1 VAPEVLRVWE
11 RRFGAVRPERARTG
25 QRIYRA
31 ADVERL
37 TLLKRLGDLGHS
49 VERVATLPKEALQA
63 LAAGRT
69 AAVPSLGVPSLSAGA
84 GAGMGF
90 AGMGVA
96 AKAEEPP
103 ESAPQATSTRG
114 VERSR
119 RTRVLPFES
128 VPFAGGTATKSRQNG
143 PAAVVG
149 SRGGRTEGALGAV
162 RVGVLGKRI
171 VGQISQHDS
180 VPGPIALVELSETL
194 DRFRPRIAAARA
206 DVLVIELCALGEDA
220 QGELGHLLGLSGARE
235 VIVLYDFAAKPL
247 LVALSA
253 SRARLL
259 KQPVSVEE
267 VWQAVLAV
275 AECWAAQL
283 APAAQAGG
291 EAGTGSDAPKSS
303 AKLEIPQRVFDDC
316 QLGRIAEIST
326 TIECECPNH
335 LARIISSLVGFE
347 GYSLTCES
355 ESSADEEMH
364 AQLRLE
370 IARARAIVEA
380 ALTRV
385 LDHDGIVI

>member
-1 VAPEVLRVWE
+1 VTPEVLRVWE
-11 RRFGAVRPERARTG
+11 RRFGAVRPERAHTG
-25 QRIYRA
+25 QRVYRP

-37 TLLKRLGDLGHS
+37 TLLKRLSDLGHS

-69 AAVPSLGVPSLSAGA
+69 AAVPSLGVPSLSAGG
-84 GAGMGF
+84 GAGRD
-90 AGMGVA
+90 A
-96 AKAEEPP
+96 ALEEPP

-114 VERSR
+114 VERTR

-128 VPFAGGTATKSRQNG
+128 VSFAGGTATKIRQNG

-149 SRGGRTEGALGAV
+149 SRGGRAEGALGAV

-171 VGQISQHDS
+171 VGQISQHDF

-206 DVLVIELCALGEDA
+206 DVLVIELCALGDDA

-235 VIVLYDFAAKPL
+235 VIVLYDFAPKPL

-275 AECWAAQL
+275 AECWVAQL
-283 APAAQAGG
+283 AAGAQAGG
-291 EAGTGSDAPKSS
+291 ETGTGSDAPKSS
-303 AKLEIPQRVFDDC
+303 AKLEIPQRIFDDC

-385 LDHDGIVI
+385 LEHDGIVI

>member
-25 QRIYRA
+25 QRIYRP

-37 TLLKRLGDLGHS
+37 MLLKRLSDLGHS
-49 VERVATLPKEALQA
+49 VERVATLPKDALQA

-69 AAVPSLGVPSLSAGA
+69 VAVPSLGVPSISVGA
-84 GAGMGF
+84 GG
-90 AGMGVA
+90 A
-96 AKAEEPP
+96 AKVEEPP
-103 ESAPQATSTRG
+103 ESSPQPTSTRG

-119 RTRVLPFES
+119 RTRVVPFES
-128 VPFAGGTATKSRQNG
+128 VPFAGGTGTKSRQNG
-143 PAAVVG
+143 SAAVVG
-149 SRGGRTEGALGAV
+149 SRSGRTEGSLGAV

-235 VIVLYDFAAKPL
+235 VIVLYDFAPKPL

-283 APAAQAGG
+283 AAAAQADG
-291 EAGTGSDAPKSS
+291 ALGTGSDAPKSS
-303 AKLEIPQRVFDDC
+303 AKLEIPQRIFDDC

-385 LDHDGIVI
+385 LEHDGIVI